1 MLIMLSLAGMLV
13 TYIAGLYIGRNWSE
27 WTEE

>member
-1 MLIMLSLAGMLV
+1 MLIMLSLTGMLV
-13 TYIAGLYIGRNWSE
+13 TYITGLYIGRNWSK